1 VTTIIYDP
9 RSEVGV
15 PVNDYKLSID
25 VKAPGL
31 VIGLV
36 SNGFPDAENLL
47 VAVGRALATVLD
59 EPEIRIFARND
70 PSVVAHESVVSEV
83 VSQCDAVVTAM
94 GHCGSCTSSTVRD
107 AVTFAG
113 RGLPTV
119 GLVTAKF
126 WESGSFVARSVG
138 MPEVPRV
145 MLPYPVAGTGLANI
159 ARIADEA
166 ASQIVRRL
174 GGADE

>member
-1 VTTIIYDP
+1 MTTIIYDP

-15 PVNDYKLSID
+15 PVDDYKLSLD

-36 SNGFPDAENLL
+36 PNGFPDAENLL

-59 EPEIRIFARND
+59 EPEVRIFARED
-70 PSVVAHESVVSEV
+70 PSVVAHESVVNEV

-107 AVTFAG
+107 AVTFAR

-126 WESGSFVARSVG
+126 WDSGSFVARSVG
-138 MPEVPRV
+138 MPDVPRV
-145 MLPYPVAGTGLANI
+145 KLPYPVAGTGLANI
-159 ARIADEA
+159 ERIADEA
-166 ASQIVRRL
+166 ATQIVRRL

>member
-1 VTTIIYDP
+1 MTTVIYDP
-9 RSEVGV
+9 RSEAGV
-15 PVNDYKLSID
+15 PVNDYKLSLD
-25 VKAPGL
+25 VKARGL

-47 VAVGRALATVLD
+47 VAVGHALATVLD
-59 EPEIRIFARND
+59 EPEVRIFARND
-70 PSVVAHESVVSEV
+70 PSVVARESVVSEV

-107 AVTFAG
+107 AVTFAE

-145 MLPYPVAGTGLANI
+145 KLPYPVAGTGLANI
-159 ARIADEA
+159 ARIADET